1 MAVLPVGGV
10 GRVSHELNGH
20 ARDGAPET
28 PATPPVEAMLP
39 AQPAS
44 GLGVIRMRRL
54 LEAPI
59 EVTIPLVPGD
69 RALVAAGESVVPGA
83 PIIERIR
90 DRRMTDVIVPDSSEP
105 APGRRIPDGELLFEW
120 RGRWRVASGE
130 VTEPLDSPVA
140 GIVKEVRP
148 GTAIVLRATGRGLR
162 AIVGLGGPTRGRLHV
177 ASWVEGELRSGSV
190 DVGLAGRILVV
201 GSRIDAE
208 TLTRARAMGV
218 RGIIVAGLASKE
230 RRDFLASE
238 KRQRAALHRLPPFA
252 VLVLEGAVR
261 RPLAGPVM
269 DILDTLEGHDVAIV
283 ADPPMLI
290 FDEPELEVPLP
301 RPDHIRIRAGQLM
314 GREGTWAGLVGQ
326 RRFEGGVH
334 LEAGTV
340 RFDDGSLVAVP
351 IGDLERFA

>member
-1 MAVLPVGGV
+1 MTDD
-10 GRVSHELNGH
+10 LNGH
-20 ARDGAPET
+20 GPDEPVAPSVVDGSGRAEADRD
-28 PATPPVEAMLP
+28 
-39 AQPAS
+39 
-44 GLGVIRMRRL
+44 LGIVRMRRL

-59 EVTIPLVPGD
+59 EVTFPLAPGD
-69 RALVAAGESVVPGA
+69 RALVAAGETVVPGA
-83 PIIERIR
+83 PIVERVR
-90 DRRMTDVIVPDSSEP
+90 DPRMTDVVVPDSSAP
-105 APGRRIPDGELLFEW
+105 APGGRIPDGELLFEW
-120 RGRWRVASGE
+120 RGRWRLASGE
-130 VTEPLDSPVA
+130 VIEPLDSPIA

-148 GTAIVLRATGRGLR
+148 GGAVVVRAAGRALR
-162 AIVGLGGPTRGRLHV
+162 AIVTLGGPTRGQLHV
-177 ASWVEGELRSGSV
+177 ASWVEGELRSGSL

-238 KRQRAALHRLPPFA
+238 NRQRAALHRLPPFA

-269 DILDTLEGHDVAIV
+269 DILDALEGHDVAVV

-290 FDEPELEVPLP
+290 FDAPELDVPAP
-301 RPDHIRIRAGQLM
+301 SPDRIRIRAGQLM
-314 GREGTWAGLVGQ
+314 GREGRWAGLAGQ

-340 RFDDGSLVAVP
+340 RFEDGSIVAVP
-351 IGDLERFA
+351 IGDLERFG

>member
-1 MAVLPVGGV
+1 MTDG
-10 GRVSHELNGH
+10 LNGH
-20 ARDGAPET
+20 ASEAEGVAPAPGA
-28 PATPPVEAMLP
+28 AAEAREARHDL
-39 AQPAS
+39 
-44 GLGVIRMRRL
+44 GLVRMRRL

-59 EVTIPLVPGD
+59 EVTFPLAPGD
-69 RALVAAGESVVPGA
+69 RALVAPGESVVPGA
-83 PIIERIR
+83 PIIERVR
-90 DRRMTDVIVPDSSEP
+90 DPRISDVAVPEASDP
-105 APGRRIPDGELLFEW
+105 QPGGRIPDGELLFEW
-120 RGRWRVASGE
+120 RDRWRVVFGD

-140 GIVKEVRP
+140 GIVKDVRP
-148 GTAIVLRATGRGLR
+148 GIGIVVRATGRGLR
-162 AIVGLGGPTRGRLHV
+162 AIITLAGPTRGRLHV

-190 DVGLAGRILVV
+190 DVGLAGKILVV

-238 KRQRAALHRLPPFA
+238 NRQRAALHRLPPFA

-269 DILDTLEGHDVAIV
+269 DILETLEGRDVALV

-290 FDEPELEVPLP
+290 FEEPELEIPAP
-301 RPDHIRIRAGQLM
+301 QPDRVRIRAGQLM
-314 GREGTWAGLVGQ
+314 GLEGTWAGLVGQ
-326 RRFEGGVH
+326 RRFAGGVH

-340 RFDDGSLVAVP
+340 RFDDGSVVAVP